1 MNLLFSNQKLFSH
14 LQQIKIRIIIDKI
27 KFRQQRISKT
37 ENIKKIYNV
46 NESVSFRL
54 MTKYSEYELCD
65 SLNCHIQDDL
75 IRFNLTY
82 EKLKQRLVRIEILQ
96 NASRN

>member
-1 MNLLFSNQKLFSH
+1 
-14 LQQIKIRIIIDKI
+14 
-27 KFRQQRISKT
+27 
-37 ENIKKIYNV
+37 V